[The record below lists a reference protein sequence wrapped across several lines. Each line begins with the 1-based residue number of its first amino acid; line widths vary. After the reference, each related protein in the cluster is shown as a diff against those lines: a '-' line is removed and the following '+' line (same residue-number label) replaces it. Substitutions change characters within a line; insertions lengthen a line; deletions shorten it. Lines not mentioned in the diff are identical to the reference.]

1 MSLTDEF
8 CKSRDLRK
16 EEQKL
21 CYEFASYFQD
31 MIADLERK
39 GHLRSELK
47 VEGTDKER
55 MKFMNVL
62 WNTRKVTHAFNMFF
76 DMYVDKIKPDSRQRL
91 RRFLELNKPYGL
103 TEEDLRYLLYSE
115 MILVFLQNA
124 EEFRY
129 ALLFILKLPIHCSIR
144 KDGKEVNNK
153 TALGTL
159 LSSLMELGIKKA
171 DKLGVIDYR
180 LRNGLSHG
188 LFWFDEK
195 ADEHDSKPHL
205 HYSEDI
211 SFKRIGCINLAD
223 LYLKMRNQSIYTN
236 CLLNVIG
243 DWFE

>member
-21 CYEFASYFQD
+21 CYEFASCSQD

-129 ALLFILKLPIHCSIR
+129 ALLFILQLPIHYSIG

-159 LSSLMELGIKKA
+159 LRSLMELGIEKA
-171 DKLGVIDYR
+171 DKLGVIDYK

-195 ADEHDSKPHL
+195 ADKHDSKPHL